1 MINVLIVDD
10 SLTTRE
16 FLKYII
22 ELDPELRLTGE
33 ARTGDEAVRRVA
45 EQRPDV
51 VIMDIQMPGMDGYK
65 ATREIMETHPLPIIM
80 YSSLVAPEK
89 TENIFKAMQA
99 GAVAV
104 AQKPPGLA
112 NPESRPLVDKLLRTV
127 KLMAEVKVV
136 RRLPRKHSPQ
146 PARPVAKLLS
156 ARNLTDVRIIAIGAS
171 TGGPPVI
178 QRILKDLPRDF
189 PVPIAIV
196 QHIAAGF
203 LPGMLEWLSRE
214 TPLKLKIAE
223 TGDALLPGQVCFAP
237 EDADMGISGDG
248 KLLIRRHSRNQG
260 QVALNR
266 PISHLF
272 QSVAAHHGP
281 YAIGILLTGM
291 GNDGAAG
298 LRQMM
303 LSGAQTLIQDRETST
318 VFGMPAEALKLD
330 AAQYVLSPSEIAT
343 FLTGLA
349 RQQHV

>member
-33 ARTGDEAVRRVA
+33 AKTGDEAVRRVA

-89 TENIFKAMQA
+89 TENIFKAMKA

-112 NPESRPLVDKLLRTV
+112 NPESRPLVEKLLRTV

-136 RRLPRKHSPQ
+136 RRLPRKRPSS
-146 PARPVAKLLS
+146 PARPVEKLLN
-156 ARNLTDVRIIAIGAS
+156 AKNLTDIRMVAIGAS

-178 QRILKDLPRDF
+178 QHILKDLPRDF

-203 LPGMLEWLSRE
+203 LAGMLEWLSRE
-214 TPLKLKIAE
+214 TRLLLEIPR
-223 TGDALLPGQVCFAP
+223 TGDALLPGRVYFAP
-237 EDADMGISGDG
+237 EDADMGISGEG
-248 KLLIRRHSRNQG
+248 KVLIRRHTRNQG
-260 QVALNR
+260 QVTLNR
-266 PISHLF
+266 PITHLF
-272 QSVAAHHGP
+272 HSVAAYHGP

-303 LSGAQTLIQDRETST
+303 LSGAQTLVQDRETST

-343 FLTGLA
+343 FLKGLG
-349 RQQHV
+349 RQQDG